1 MKLKT
6 SEDHQ
11 QIGELSRSLGV
22 TPRTLRLYEQ
32 MGLIDPPQRTEG
44 RIRYYTKEN
53 LRRIRFVLKLK
64 ELGLPLQQMQELAEI
79 YRETKMPD
87 TIMPRLIELLD
98 SHTDAIHRKIGKLS
112 SLARAISEYRKR
124 IVEYY
129 GIPRKG
135 PPPPPPHPPP
145 PGELFASPSANAST
159 IFPFSTFLY
168 TKFIRMSFSP
178 GSATSCAVVVT
189 FLSV

>member
-22 TPRTLRLYEQ
+22 TTRTLRLYEQ

-44 RIRYYTKEN
+44 RIRYYTKEDI
-53 LRRIRFVLKLK
+53 RRIRFVLKLK
-64 ELGLPLQQMQELAEI
+64 ELGLSLQQMQELAEI

-98 SHTDAIHRKIGKLS
+98 SHTDAIHRKIGKRS
-112 SLARAISEYRKR
+112 PPARARGTGSSQGSSRCAKR
-124 IVEYY
+124 
-129 GIPRKG
+129 
-135 PPPPPPHPPP
+135 PPCRRWTGRCPPCRPQ
-145 PGELFASPSANAST
+145 
-159 IFPFSTFLY
+159 
-168 TKFIRMSFSP
+168 
-178 GSATSCAVVVT
+178 GSRR
-189 FLSV
+189 

>member
-22 TPRTLRLYEQ
+22 TTRTLRLYEQ

-44 RIRYYTKEN
+44 RIRYYTKEDI
-53 LRRIRFVLKLK
+53 RRIRFVLKLK
-64 ELGLPLQQMQELAEI
+64 ELGLSLQQMQELAEI

-87 TIMPRLIELLD
+87 KIMPRLIELLD

-112 SLARAISEYRKR
+112 SLARDISEYRKR

-129 GIPRKG
+129 GIPR
-135 PPPPPPHPPP
+135 
-145 PGELFASPSANAST
+145 
-159 IFPFSTFLY
+159 
-168 TKFIRMSFSP
+168 
-178 GSATSCAVVVT
+178 
-189 FLSV
+189 